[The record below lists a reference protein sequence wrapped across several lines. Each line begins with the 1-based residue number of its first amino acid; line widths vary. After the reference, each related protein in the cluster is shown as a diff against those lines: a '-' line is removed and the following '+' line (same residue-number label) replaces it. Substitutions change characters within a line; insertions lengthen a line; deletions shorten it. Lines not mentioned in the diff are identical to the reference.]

1 MRPRGDT
8 IPSPSLWREGAAS
21 IRFDRVTKRY
31 GTITAVDNLDLEIHR
46 SELFVLIGPS
56 GSGKTTMLRMVNR
69 MVEPDEGSILINDT
83 DIQRLDPIELRRATG
98 YMIQHIGL
106 FPHMTVSGNIGLV
119 AALAGMPDKALQE
132 RIRQLLSLVKLP
144 PDMFM
149 DRYPRELSGGQQQ
162 RVGLARSLAMDP
174 PLLLMDEPFGALD
187 PVLRQQL
194 QEEFLGIK
202 AHVNKTILFV
212 THDVG
217 EAFRLG
223 DRVGVVAGGRLVRVG
238 TPEDLI
244 MDPGSPEV
252 ASLIGVEQKMRYLDL
267 LSIRSLMV
275 PVDPSRV
282 LAVSLNA
289 GDARN
294 AMVASRAEYL
304 LAGLGG
310 VPEGIIFPQDLL
322 AAQGPDTPLGE
333 LLRKIPV
340 FDSSATASDVLSAMK
355 GQGASIAFVSE
366 RGRAIGLVIM
376 DEIVRRLL

>member
-1 MRPRGDT
+1 MQPRGDI
-8 IPSPSLWREGAAS
+8 IPPPSLWREGSAS

-31 GTITAVDNLDLEIHR
+31 GSITAVDNLDLEIR
-46 SELFVLIGPS
+46 PGELFVLIGPS

-69 MVEPDEGSILINDT
+69 MVEPEEGRILINDA
-83 DIQRLDPIELRRATG
+83 DIQSLDPIELRRATG

-119 AALAGMPDKALQE
+119 PALAGMPDKALQE

-162 RVGLARSLAMDP
+162 RVGLARSLVMDP

-202 AHVNKTILFV
+202 AHVNKTILLV

-223 DRVGVVAGGRLVRVG
+223 DRVGVVAGGRLIRVG

-252 ASLIGVEQKMRYLDL
+252 ASLIGVAQKMRYLDL
-267 LSIRSLMV
+267 LSIRPLMV
-275 PVDPSRV
+275 PIDPSRIIEV
-282 LAVSLNA
+282 GSSA

-294 AMVASRAEYL
+294 AMIASRAEYL
-304 LAGLGG
+304 LVGPGG

-322 AAQGPDTPLGE
+322 AAEGPDTPLGE

-340 FDSSATASDVLSAMK
+340 FDSSAPASDVLLDMK
-355 GQGASIAFVSE
+355 EQGASTALVFE

-376 DEIVRRLL
+376 DEIVRQLL

>member
-1 MRPRGDT
+1 
-8 IPSPSLWREGAAS
+8 
-21 IRFDRVTKRY
+21 
-31 GTITAVDNLDLEIHR
+31 
-46 SELFVLIGPS
+46 
-56 GSGKTTMLRMVNR
+56 
-69 MVEPDEGSILINDT
+69 
-83 DIQRLDPIELRRATG
+83 
-98 YMIQHIGL
+98 
-106 FPHMTVSGNIGLV
+106 
-119 AALAGMPDKALQE
+119 
-132 RIRQLLSLVKLP
+132 
-144 PDMFM
+144 M